1 MRLKFLDPLATRL
14 IPRLIGFWI
23 RLLGHTLKFEWYG
36 FEKLAAHKAQNK
48 PAIYAFWH
56 GRLSLM
62 PYGYNIVRAAQKNVV
77 PRFIGAGFNNR
88 IYMLISQHRDG
99 EFISRVMGRF
109 GIETVRG
116 SSSRGG
122 VRALRELVHCLRQGA
137 DVAITPDGPKGP
149 YHEVQPGVIF
159 LAKLTGAP
167 IFPVSLSTSH
177 KKFLASWDKFLLP
190 YPWGRAA
197 FFCGEPI
204 YVPADADDREIARIR
219 EMLQQELNRLTL
231 EADRYFDR

>member
-1 MRLKFLDPLATRL
+1 MRLKFLDPLTTRL
-14 IPRLIGFWI
+14 VPRLIGLWV
-23 RLLGHTLKFEWYG
+23 RLLGHTLKFEWHG
-36 FEKLAAHKAQNK
+36 FERLAAYKVQNK

-62 PYGYNIVRAAQKNVV
+62 PYGYNIVRKAVV
-77 PRFIGAGFNNR
+77 PRFIGAGGGNR

-116 SSSRGG
+116 SSTRGG
-122 VRALRELVHCLRQGA
+122 ARALRELVHCIREGA

-149 YHEVQPGVIF
+149 RQEVQPGVIF

-177 KKFLASWDKFLLP
+177 KKFLASWDRFLLP

-197 FFCGEPI
+197 FFCGDPI
-204 YVPADADDREIARIR
+204 YVPADADSQEIARICKV
-219 EMLQQELNRLTL
+219 LQQELNRLTI
-231 EADRYFDR
+231 EADRYFELQA